1 MNTAKHCNNIAE
13 VRAHIDRLDKE
24 LVALLAA
31 RGGLVKQAAR
41 FKKTDDDVKSPQRV
55 EQVISRVKALSLE
68 LGANPGV
75 TEQVYRT
82 MIGAFIE
89 LERHE
94 HAVISARGEG
104 Q

>member
-1 MNTAKHCNNIAE
+1 MNKAKHCNSIAE
-13 VRAHIDRLDKE
+13 VRAHIDQIDKE

-31 RGGLVKQAAR
+31 RGGFVKQAAR
-41 FKKTDDDVKSPQRV
+41 FKKNDEEVKTSQRV
-55 EQVISRVKALSLE
+55 EQVLSRVKALSLE
-68 LGANPGV
+68 LGAIPGV

-89 LERHE
+89 VERHE
-94 HAVISARGEG
+94 HAVISARAES

>member
-1 MNTAKHCNNIAE
+1 MNKAKHCNSIAE
-13 VRAHIDRLDKE
+13 VRAHIDQIDKE
-24 LVALLAA
+24 LVVLLAV
-31 RGGLVKQAAR
+31 RGGFVKQAAR
-41 FKKTDDDVKSPQRV
+41 FKKNDEEVKTSQRV
-55 EQVISRVKALSLE
+55 EQVLHRVKALSLE

-89 LERHE
+89 VERHE
-94 HAVISARGEG
+94 HAVLSARGES